1 MPVICKR
8 FNKNVEPGNE
18 TAMSESTDV
27 RSTIIC
33 DPTYIHSYI
42 TTSNLLTIRRRS
54 DQAGS
59 LQIDF
64 CSERMIY

>member
-1 MPVICKR
+1 
-8 FNKNVEPGNE
+8 
-18 TAMSESTDV
+18 MSESTDM
-27 RSTIIC
+27 RSTIMY
-33 DPTYIHSYI
+33 DPTYTHSYI
-42 TTSNLLTIRRRS
+42 MISNNLLTIRWRS